1 MQSVINETR
10 GYRRAIKDITAD
22 LELMFAHNDPEEYA
36 QVIQVILFN
45 LNEES
50 REELKKEVLK

>member
-1 MQSVINETR
+1 MQSVINEAR

-36 QVIQVILFN
+36 EVIQVILFN
-45 LNEES
+45 RDEEAK
-50 REELKKEVLK
+50 ENLKVELVE

>member
-1 MQSVINETR
+1 MQSVINEAR

-36 QVIQVILFN
+36 EVIQVILFN
-45 LNEES
+45 RDEEAK
-50 REELKKEVLK
+50 EKIKLEVLK

>member
-36 QVIQVILFN
+36 EVIQVILFN
-45 LNEES
+45 RDEEAK
-50 REELKKEVLK
+50 ENLKVEVVE

>member
-36 QVIQVILFN
+36 EVIQVILFN
-45 LNEES
+45 RDEEAK
-50 REELKKEVLK
+50 ENLKD